1 MNDLPPPNPPM
12 PLIRKGF
19 QLIENAFLLLIGTF
33 AVVAMTQEVYET
45 VLNVRVTLKEL
56 LLMFIYVEVIAM
68 VAVYYESKKIPIT
81 LPMFIAIT
89 AISRLLILQGKDQPA
104 ENLLYES
111 GAILILAL
119 ACAVISYRPPRH
131 SHHEHGHG
139 HAQPSPR
146 HQDSDQ
152 PAPPP
157 K

>member
-1 MNDLPPPNPPM
+1 MNDLPTPAPPM

-19 QLIENAFLLLIGTF
+19 RLIENVFLLLIGSF
-33 AVVAMTQEVYET
+33 AVVAMAQEIYDT

-89 AISRLLILQGKDQPA
+89 AISRLLILQGKDQPP

-111 GAILILAL
+111 GAILILAV

-131 SHHEHGHG
+131 SAHDSAPARGAAPHG
-139 HAQPSPR
+139 
-146 HQDSDQ
+146 
-152 PAPPP
+152 PAERL
-157 K
+157 